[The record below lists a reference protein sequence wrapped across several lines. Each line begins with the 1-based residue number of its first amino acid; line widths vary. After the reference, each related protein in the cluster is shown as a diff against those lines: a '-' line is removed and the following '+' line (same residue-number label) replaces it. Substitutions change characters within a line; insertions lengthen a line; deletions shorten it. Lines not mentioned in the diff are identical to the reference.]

1 MALTVSYVPQSLD
14 SGKGLRV
21 LDTYVLLYIW
31 RSTEGW
37 RVGAEALIPIRGP
50 NLGPIDHAT
59 DVMNANVPKADFF
72 SLVET

>member
-37 RVGAEALIPIRGP
+37 RVGAEALSPQPLHVP

-59 DVMNANVPKADFF
+59 DIMNAHVPKADFF
-72 SLVET
+72 L